1 MYTSSVMLLEHKL
14 TYTDF
19 FNAIEWAVRETYP
32 DTIPVVGM
40 GSGAD
45 SGTIA
50 AALWSLGKQFKV
62 CSLEGSE
69 NLDVLY
75 KRLDILDK
83 DAIIVP
89 PLNDH
94 QITNT
99 FTDMEDAGFVQGE
112 GTGIGAALSHF
123 VLGSKVPGSY
133 LYSGLGTDEFY
144 TEDLE
149 KLVVFMWRSH
159 QAYNHFNIKTIFPL
173 LKPIVFTEYYCLHP
187 DLRLYYKQPFLEYC
201 KSKDFPIDDSKKN
214 FYCY

>member
-1 MYTSSVMLLEHKL
+1 MKS

-19 FNAIEWAVRETYP
+19 FNAIECAVSETYP
-32 DTIPVVGM
+32 DNVPVIGM

-50 AALWSLGKQFKV
+50 AALWSLGKEFKV
-62 CSLEGSE
+62 CSLEGNE

-75 KRLDILDK
+75 ERLDILDK
-83 DAIIVP
+83 DTIIIP
-89 PLNDH
+89 PLNDY
-94 QITNT
+94 QITQT
-99 FTDMEDAGFVQGE
+99 VIDMAAHARFTQGE
-112 GTGIGAALSHF
+112 GTGIGTALSHY
-123 VLGSKVPGSY
+123 VLGAKIPNSH

-144 TEDLE
+144 TEELE
-149 KLVVFMWRSH
+149 RLVQYMWRSH

-173 LKPIVFTEYYCLHP
+173 LKPKVFTEYYCLHP

-214 FYCY
+214 FTCY